1 MGQKVNPNALRL
13 GILNTW
19 TSRWFTERKKDF
31 RDILLED
38 IKLRRF
44 LMKRLKSAGIARVE
58 IERSIRTIDIL
69 LHVARPGVAI
79 GRGGEELNKLKREVE
94 SFFSVRKDKIS
105 IDIRIEPV
113 KKPDLDPYLVA
124 NNIAEQLE
132 RRIPHK
138 RVVNQAMSRV
148 IGAGAKGVRIVL
160 AGRIAGA
167 EISRTEKYS
176 QGSVPLST
184 IREDVRFAKVPALT
198 KSGYV
203 GIKVW
208 VCRAGI

>member
-13 GILNTW
+13 GILTTW
-19 TSRWFTERKKDF
+19 NSRWFSQKKSEFQDTL
-31 RDILLED
+31 IED
-38 IKLRRF
+38 IKLREF
-44 LMKRLKSAGIARVE
+44 LMKRLRSAGIGKVE
-58 IERSIRTIDIL
+58 IERSIKTINIL

-79 GRGGEELNKLKREVE
+79 GRGGEELTKLKTEVE
-94 SFFSVRKDKIS
+94 QFFADRHNNVK

-113 KKPDLDPYLVA
+113 KKPDLDAYLVGR
-124 NNIAEQLE
+124 NIAEQLE
-132 RRIPHK
+132 RRMPHK

-160 AGRIAGA
+160 GGRIAGA

-176 QGSVPLST
+176 QGTVPLST
-184 IREDVRFAKVPALT
+184 IREDVRFAKTPALT

-208 VCRAGI
+208 ICL